1 MPSPFPGMDPFLE
14 TRWSNFHSM
23 FAAMAAA
30 ALNPRLPP
38 GFVARVETDLYIHE
52 PSAEER
58 GLAGGPPRRRFAA
71 ADWSIKLTGVAGERA
86 PRSGTAAAT
95 RPTAVGAVPGGV
107 EERTRRVEV
116 RDADGGRVV
125 TAVELLS
132 PTNKVRHRDAYLQ
145 KREAV
150 LVSPTHLVE
159 IDLLRAGSR
168 LPVEGDP
175 GTSYLVTVSVAERR
189 PAAGLWGFGLRDPLP
204 AIPVP
209 LDDGDAVALDLRA
222 VCDAV
227 YDASGYARDL
237 YDRPPDPPLDPD
249 DAAWAAEILTAAG
262 LLPPP
267 DFPPAGRAASSI
279 Q

>member
-58 GLAGGPPRRRFAA
+58 GLANGPPRRRFAA
-71 ADWSIKLTGVAGERA
+71 ADWSINLAGVAGERA
-86 PRSGTAAAT
+86 PSSGTAAAT

-107 EERTRRVEV
+107 EERTRRVEI

-150 LVSPTHLVE
+150 LDSATHLVE
-159 IDLLRAGSR
+159 IDLLRAGPR

-175 GTSYLVTVSVAERR
+175 GTPYLVTVSVAERR
-189 PAAGLWGFGLRDPLP
+189 PAAGLWGFGVRDPLP
-204 AIPVP
+204 VVPVP
-209 LDDGDAVALDLRA
+209 LDGGDAIPLDLRT

-227 YDASGYARDL
+227 HDGSGYGRDL
-237 YDRPPDPPLDPD
+237 YRRPPDPPLDAA
-249 DAAWAAEILTAAG
+249 DAAWAAEVLTAAG
-262 LLPPP
+262 LPLPPA
-267 DFPPAGRAASSI
+267 FPPRSGAA
-279 Q
+279 